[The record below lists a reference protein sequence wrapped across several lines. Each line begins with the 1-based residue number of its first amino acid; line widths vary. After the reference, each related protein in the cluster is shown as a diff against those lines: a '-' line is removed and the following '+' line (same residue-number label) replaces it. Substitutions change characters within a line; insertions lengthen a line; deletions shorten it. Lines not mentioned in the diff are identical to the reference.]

1 MAEVALSAAVRRT
14 QGSADSRRLRAAG
27 KIPGVLYGHGTD
39 PTPLAIE
46 GRSLRLAL
54 NTDAGLNALIQLDLD
69 GTKHLALARDI
80 QRHPVRNT
88 VSHVDFQVV
97 GRNEMMSVDINL
109 TIVGEAD
116 AVTKNGGVVEQLLQS
131 LAVQAI
137 PTNIPNGIEIDIS
150 ELELDGAIR
159 VKDVKLP
166 SGVTTSLD
174 PEEPI
179 VVAKATRAEVETE
192 ATGEG
197 DATAATET
205 PADAPAEG

>member
-27 KIPGVLYGHGTD
+27 KIPGVLYGHGTE
-39 PTPLAIE
+39 PTPLAVE

-54 NTDAGLNALIQLDLD
+54 NTEAGLNALIQLDLE

-109 TIVGEAD
+109 TFVGEAD

-131 LAVQAI
+131 LAVQAT

-150 ELELDGAIR
+150 DLELDGAIR
-159 VKDVKLP
+159 VKDIKLP

-179 VVAKATRAEVETE
+179 VVAKATRAELEPEAPVEGE
-192 ATGEG
+192 ATVP
-197 DATAATET
+197 TET

>member
-1 MAEVALSAAVRRT
+1 MAEVALSAAVRRS

-27 KIPGVLYGHGTD
+27 KIPGVLYGHGTE
-39 PTPLAIE
+39 PTPLAVE

-54 NTDAGLNALIQLDLD
+54 NTEAGLNALIQLDLE

-109 TIVGEAD
+109 TFVGEAD

-131 LAVQAI
+131 LAVQAT

-150 ELELDGAIR
+150 DLELDGAIR
-159 VKDVKLP
+159 VKDIKLP

-179 VVAKATRAEVETE
+179 VVAKATRAELEPEAPVEGE
-192 ATGEG
+192 ATVP
-197 DATAATET
+197 TET